1 MAASARYQWVLVL
14 LLSFNFGIVFFDR
27 NAFGFLAPFI
37 QPDLGLTNSHIG
49 YITAALSFS
58 WAIAGLFVGWLSDRL
73 GRRKLILLIA
83 TLLFSAASVLSGFA
97 TGVATLLGARMLMGI
112 AEGGIMPISQTLI
125 AAEVAPERRGLAMG
139 IAQNFGANVIA
150 NSLGPIIMVAI
161 AAAAG
166 WRNAFYLAA
175 IPGFVMTLLIALLV
189 REPAVAAQAPR
200 AGQGEFL
207 RLLGDRTILLCT
219 LISILLVAYLVVFS
233 VFTPLYLV
241 QVRHIEP
248 KVMSFIMSA
257 FGFASIL
264 IAFIVPGASDRLGRK
279 PVAIVA
285 SFLGVLLPLGVLFSG
300 GTSPWPLAASLA
312 LGAAISGVFPIAMAA
327 IPSEIVRPAQMATA
341 LSLTMGTSEIIG
353 GVFAPT
359 IAGLAADGGGLRA
372 PLWIIAGCALAC
384 GLLAFGLR
392 ETAPL
397 VLARRGAVP

>member
-1 MAASARYQWVLVL
+1 MAANTRYQWVLIL

-37 QPDLGLTNSHIG
+37 QPDLGLTNTQIG

-58 WAIAGLFVGWLSDRL
+58 WALAGLFVGWLSDRL
-73 GRRKLILLIA
+73 GRRKVILVFA

-97 TGVATLLGARMLMGI
+97 GGVLTLMAARLLMGI
-112 AEGGIMPISQTLI
+112 SEGGIMPISQTLI
-125 AAEVAPERRGLAMG
+125 AAEVSPERRGLAMG

-150 NSLGPIIMVAI
+150 NSLGPVIIVAI
-161 AAAAG
+161 ASAAG

-175 IPGFVMTLLIALLV
+175 LPGFLMTLLIALLI
-189 REPAVAAQAPR
+189 REPAAVEKKVATEP
-200 AGQGEFL
+200 GELGRVL
-207 RLLGDRTILLCT
+207 RDPTIVLCI

-241 QVRHIEP
+241 QVRGIDQ
-248 KVMSFIMSA
+248 KVMSWIMSA

-285 SFLGVLLPLGVLFSG
+285 SLLGVILPAGLLFTS

-312 LGAAISGVFPIAMAA
+312 LGAAISGVFPLVMAA
-327 IPSEIVRPAQMATA
+327 IPSEIVKPAQMATA

-359 IAGLAADGGGLRA
+359 IAGWAADSAGLAA
-372 PLWIIAGCALAC
+372 PLWIIAVCALAC
-384 GLLAFGLR
+384 GLLAMGVR
-392 ETAPL
+392 ETAPV
-397 VLARRGAVP
+397 VLARRRGLS